1 MLSDDSKVFTKD
13 NINLFFRDLS
23 KEYKRLGGKNT
34 PVEIILIGG
43 AAIIESYGFRE
54 MTTDIDAVLPDV
66 SIMKEAINRVGDMH
80 DLPNGWLNADFMK
93 TASWSPKL
101 RQYSVASSGEDVCFF
116 GRIVSSCGFLAHGM
130 MPLSAS
136 PDTVSGVAS
145 EFFNSFFPKFVGFV

>member
-1 MLSDDSKVFTKD
+1 MLSDDSKAFTKD

-66 SIMKEAINRVGDMH
+66 SSLKHSINGPPERRVKQTDHHKDGH
-80 DLPNGWLNADFMK
+80 
-93 TASWSPKL
+93 AS
-101 RQYSVASSGEDVCFF
+101 
-116 GRIVSSCGFLAHGM
+116 
-130 MPLSAS
+130 
-136 PDTVSGVAS
+136 
-145 EFFNSFFPKFVGFV
+145 